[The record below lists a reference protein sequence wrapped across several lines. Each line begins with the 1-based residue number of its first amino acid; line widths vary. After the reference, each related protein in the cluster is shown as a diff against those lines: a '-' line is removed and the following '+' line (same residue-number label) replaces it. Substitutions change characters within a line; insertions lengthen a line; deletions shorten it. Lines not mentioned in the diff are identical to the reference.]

1 MAKKRAST
9 GSHAPRSRGKASDES
24 GWKKSKLLA
33 VVLVLVIVWALYSI
47 ISGGDSGGS
56 RLPKDFPRT
65 FIAEQ
70 DNGNYEAVLIER
82 GEKSPVMP
90 IVKDGKQY
98 WEAYICMNEHCPG
111 RAKTPDKK
119 PYVFAS
125 VVPEMPPQPANPEG
139 EPPMEYIHFEVACP
153 LCKDQQAKV
162 QTQYKV
168 LFDPQN
174 IARYTTPEAEEMINK
189 MREEFRKKNN

>member
-1 MAKKRAST
+1 MAKKRAT
-9 GSHAPRSRGKASDES
+9 TKGHAPRSRGGASDES

-47 ISGGDSGGS
+47 ISGGDSSSG

-65 FIAEQ
+65 FIAEV
-70 DNGNYEAVLIER
+70 DNGNYDAVLIER
-82 GEKSPVMP
+82 GDKSPVLP
-90 IVKDGKQY
+90 IVKDGKKY

-111 RAKTPDKK
+111 RANTPDKK

-125 VVPEMPPQPANPEG
+125 VVPEMPPQPENPEEGGG
-139 EPPMEYIHFEVACP
+139 EYFHFEVACP
-153 LCKDQQAKV
+153 LCKEQQAK
-162 QTQYKV
+162 TAIQYKA

-189 MREEFRKKNN
+189 MREEFRNRNK